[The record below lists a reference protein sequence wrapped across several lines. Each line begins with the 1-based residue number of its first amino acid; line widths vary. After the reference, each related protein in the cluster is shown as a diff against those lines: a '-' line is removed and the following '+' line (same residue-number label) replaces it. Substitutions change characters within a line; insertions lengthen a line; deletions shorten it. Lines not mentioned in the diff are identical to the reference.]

1 MSQSLRARIAALFHG
16 GTNLL
21 DRDVVLS
28 MVADHE
34 REQAAVAMGVQ
45 PVAQPSEKVGEL
57 PAWLRELDRLK
68 VERSRKNLCLLTA
81 HRLDLLEPLDTLRRV
96 ILSGNG
102 ETVIPEWFRTLLDIP
117 PFERPPF
124 DAKRI
129 GYRSGGYP
137 LGWIGSDRWRIIQP
151 EERARI
157 LGAIDAAGNGLL
169 P

>member
-28 MVADHE
+28 MVA
-34 REQAAVAMGVQ
+34 
-45 PVAQPSEKVGEL
+45 
-57 PAWLRELDRLK
+57 
-68 VERSRKNLCLLTA
+68 
-81 HRLDLLEPLDTLRRV
+81 
-96 ILSGNG
+96 
-102 ETVIPEWFRTLLDIP
+102 IPEWFRTLLDIP